1 MDTSTTDKV
10 PCNGPCRK
18 RFRPAAVRLDQ
29 ATSSVLL
36 SSARASGLLWLC
48 PECHQAFNLQQPVKR
63 YESDLP
69 PELWIMIFRNL
80 DKRSTLRVRLTC
92 RRWKDI
98 VDLDQSL
105 LKKLPLDF
113 GKDATI
119 DDRFQPEN
127 LFPATS
133 VRFSASR
140 ILAVGAWWLTFGARL
155 TELSVG
161 SCEIKLPAFL
171 QMLRGTPN
179 LANLS
184 LCFNK
189 YTSTE
194 ESQVDFRL
202 EKLEYLDCTEVIPV
216 FESIFPRLRTILL
229 IRKPDDEAKACR
241 LLNSV
246 QGTLKV
252 LDIDLTPF
260 VLKQMAS
267 MNRLQLTTLILHGND
282 NLIVQLSRTQV
293 AVEVLFITAAT
304 NEALCKIGR
313 NLTKLKDL
321 AVNMNDTGTV
331 VPTFL
336 DQMPQLK
343 RLNLI
348 GTQYSIVNQHLHF
361 EGLKGENLTHLY
373 LSSFHTIGDCLQN
386 FLKKCP
392 NLQDLEMRS
401 CSVSSCLTIQ
411 PHNTAANSHGALK
424 TLLMECCQ
432 IPTETLIRFLLQCSR
447 VENLLLF
454 DVDAVNDQLIGTL
467 NRLSQLKE
475 LAVCDCPVTDKSVE
489 FIVENCSHVV
499 VQISCEQIS
508 KLAMKLLDQVMR
520 TR

>member
-1 MDTSTTDKV
+1 MTLYNLQTMDTSTTDKV

-133 VRFSASR
+133 
-140 ILAVGAWWLTFGARL
+140 
-155 TELSVG
+155 
-161 SCEIKLPAFL
+161 
-171 QMLRGTPN
+171 
-179 LANLS
+179 
-184 LCFNK
+184 

-348 GTQYSIVNQHLHF
+348 GTQYNIVNQHLHF
-361 EGLKGENLTHLY
+361 EGLK
-373 LSSFHTIGDCLQN
+373 
-386 FLKKCP
+386 
-392 NLQDLEMRS
+392 
-401 CSVSSCLTIQ
+401 
-411 PHNTAANSHGALK
+411 
-424 TLLMECCQ
+424 
-432 IPTETLIRFLLQCSR
+432 ETLIRFLLQCSR

>member
-133 VRFSASR
+133 
-140 ILAVGAWWLTFGARL
+140 
-155 TELSVG
+155 
-161 SCEIKLPAFL
+161 
-171 QMLRGTPN
+171 
-179 LANLS
+179 
-184 LCFNK
+184 
-189 YTSTE
+189 
-194 ESQVDFRL
+194 
-202 EKLEYLDCTEVIPV
+202 
-216 FESIFPRLRTILL
+216 
-229 IRKPDDEAKACR
+229 
-241 LLNSV
+241 
-246 QGTLKV
+246 
-252 LDIDLTPF
+252 
-260 VLKQMAS
+260 MAS
-267 MNRLQLTTLILHGND
+267 MNRLQLTTLILQGND

-321 AVNMNDTGTV
+321 AVNMNDNGTV

-348 GTQYSIVNQHLHF
+348 GTQYNIVNQHLHF
-361 EGLKGENLTHLY
+361 E
-373 LSSFHTIGDCLQN
+373 
-386 FLKKCP
+386 
-392 NLQDLEMRS
+392 
-401 CSVSSCLTIQ
+401 
-411 PHNTAANSHGALK
+411 
-424 TLLMECCQ
+424 
-432 IPTETLIRFLLQCSR
+432 ETLIRFLLQCSR

>member
-1 MDTSTTDKV
+1 METSTTEEV

-18 RFRPAAVRLDQ
+18 RFRPAAVQLDQ
-29 ATSSVLL
+29 TTSSVLL
-36 SSARASGLLWLC
+36 SSARASGLLWLW

-69 PELWIMIFRNL
+69 PELWKMIFRNL

-98 VDLDQSL
+98 VDLHQSL
-105 LKKLPLDF
+105 LKKLPIYF

-133 VRFSASR
+133 ARFAASR

-155 TELSVG
+155 TELSLW

-171 QMLRGTPN
+171 RMLRGTPN
-179 LANLS
+179 LVNLS
-184 LCFNK
+184 LSFND

-194 ESQVDFRL
+194 ENEVDFRL
-202 EKLEYLDCTEVIPV
+202 EKLKYLYCTEVIPV
-216 FESIFPRLRTILL
+216 FESIFPRLRTIDL
-229 IRKPDDEAKACR
+229 ICKPSDEAKACR
-241 LLNSV
+241 LLNAV

-252 LDIDLTPF
+252 LDINLTPF

-267 MNRLQLTTLILHGND
+267 MNRLQLTTLILRGNAH
-282 NLIVQLSRTQV
+282 LIVQLSRTQV
-293 AVEVLFITAAT
+293 AVEVLFITFAT

-321 AVNMNDTGTV
+321 AVNMIDTGTV
-331 VPTFL
+331 GPSFL

-343 RLNLI
+343 RLNLMAA
-348 GTQYSIVNQHLHF
+348 QNNQHLRF
-361 EGLKGENLTHLY
+361 QGLKSENLTRLY
-373 LSSFHTIGDCLQN
+373 IDSFHTIGDCLQN
-386 FLKKCP
+386 FLKNCP
-392 NLQDLEMRS
+392 NLQILEMRS
-401 CSVSSCLTIQ
+401 CSVSSCSDMSL

-432 IPTETLIRFLLQCSR
+432 IPTETLIRFLLQCFR
-447 VENLLLF
+447 VENLLF
-454 DVDAVNDQLIGTL
+454 SDVDAVNDQLIGIL

-475 LAVCDCPVTDKSVE
+475 LTVCDCPVTDKSVE

-499 VQISCEQIS
+499 VQICCEQIS